1 MPAIFLFLLFIII
14 IIHVSIS
21 KSKNIKYNLKNI
33 DSIPYKLL
41 LKKENIKCSACMAT
55 FNKNNLKGYNFTKAD
70 LFFFENAFLIAG
82 HCSFLNQKTYTIII
96 IITKKGDIYRQF
108 FPFATITDYKQFN
121 PNSFNGDV
129 YIEYGE
135 MAFNSVHVTLRLKG
149 ISDEEKKLISFE

>member
-21 KSKNIKYNLKNI
+21 KSKNIKYILKNI

-55 FNKNNLKGYNFTKAD
+55 FNKNNIKGYNFTKAD

-82 HCSFLNQKTYTIII
+82 HFSFFKQKIYTTII
-96 IITKKGDIYRQF
+96 IITKKRRYLSPVF
-108 FPFATITDYKQFN
+108 
-121 PNSFNGDV
+121 SFCYN
-129 YIEYGE
+129 Y
-135 MAFNSVHVTLRLKG
+135 
-149 ISDEEKKLISFE
+149 

>member
-1 MPAIFLFLLFIII
+1 MPVIFLFLLFIII
-14 IIHVSIS
+14 TIHVSIS

-41 LKKENIKCSACMAT
+41 LKKENIKSSACMAT
-55 FNKNNLKGYNFTKAD
+55 FNKNNIKGYNFTKAD

-82 HCSFLNQKTYTIII
+82 HFSFFKQKIYTTII

-108 FPFATITDYKQFN
+108 FPFAIITDYKQFN

-129 YIEYGE
+129 YIGYGK

-149 ISDEEKKLISFE
+149 VSDEEKKLISFE